1 MIEICVSTLFSESPA
16 KWRLR
21 DRVFAKAVL
30 EFTNT
35 GPAAHYLLIF
45 AGRDSAQN
53 FEVKQEQVK

>member
-16 KWRLR
+16 KWQLR
-21 DRVFAKAVL
+21 DRVFAKAAL

-35 GPAAHYLLIF
+35 GPLITCQF
-45 AGRDSAQN
+45 SPGVILAQN